1 VDKQEIRIDYINL
14 NNDIQRLKRLEK
26 ELDKYS
32 ICTSSFSKS
41 QGNSKE
47 ALDSQLKEVHIVG
60 ATLQATIRQLI
71 DELENAAKT
80 FKETDETWAKL
91 FRSLS

>member
-1 VDKQEIRIDYINL
+1 MDKQEIRIDYINL
-14 NNDIQRLKRLEK
+14 N
-26 ELDKYS
+26 Y
-32 ICTSSFSKS
+32 FSKS